1 MLAKYSENSR
11 FGFRNLLFCDDNL
24 SFRQMQIAKSS
35 GKLCVFVTLILIYA
49 NTSFAQPNED
59 LTDKTMPESTP
70 TINKRAK
77 FYKVLDKVLPEKNL
91 KKENICDESDFVQLR
106 LLNEYGAIFVTDSS
120 VTPPPVCIFE
130 NKKAVEKFQTG
141 IFKAAAEIEETR
153 IELQTIAMER
163 FQNAREEA
171 QKKKLDITPRG
182 GAEAARRSF
191 DDTIRLWK
199 SRVDPAC
206 EHWLKE
212 GRLTEK
218 QVEDLKKLPLKEQ
231 VGAVLKY
238 EEEGI
243 YFNTFFNR
251 SILYS
256 VAAPGASQHLAMLAL
271 DVKEFNDEKVRKI
284 LAKHGWF
291 RTVQNDAPH
300 FTFLGHRQRDLKKF
314 GLKKVETNDGEFWI
328 PDVA

>member
-1 MLAKYSENSR
+1 
-11 FGFRNLLFCDDNL
+11 
-24 SFRQMQIAKSS
+24 MQIGTFTK
-35 GKLCVFVTLILIYA
+35 KILFLVVTISAFSIA
-49 NTSFAQPNED
+49 IFARTDED
-59 LTDKTMPESTP
+59 SKNKPMPKATA
-70 TINKRAK
+70 TVNKRSK
-77 FYKVLDKVLPEKNL
+77 FYKVLDKVLPQKNL
-91 KKENICDESDFVQLR
+91 KKENICDENDFVQLR
-106 LLNEYGAIFVTDSS
+106 LLNEYGAIFITDES
-120 VTPPPVCIFE
+120 VVSPPVCIFE

-141 IFKAAAEIEETR
+141 IFKAAAEIEKTH

-163 FQNAREEA
+163 YREARAEA
-171 QKKKLDITPRG
+171 QKKNLDITPRG
-182 GAEAARRSF
+182 GSEAARRSF

-199 SRVDPAC
+199 SRVNPAC

-218 QVEDLKKLPLKEQ
+218 QVADLKKLPLKAQ
-231 VGAVLKY
+231 VGAVLKL
-238 EEEGI
+238 EEAGI

-271 DVKEFNDEKVRKI
+271 DVKEFRDEKVRKI

-300 FTFLGHRQRDLKKF
+300 FTFLGHKKRDLKKY
-314 GLKKVETNDGEFWI
+314 GLKKIETEDGEFWI
-328 PDVA
+328 PDVD